1 MSKNYVIFKQ
11 SELIKLS
18 DRNNWVVD
26 THNVKCSLAVKNA
39 HAIDVVVRTHT
50 TDAHAAQLLCSI
62 AAQLSCRLTV
72 WLLCCPALLSR
83 PAARTHMREPCSGGT
98 LLHSGCMSTHT
109 STPRKPSRLPPAVP
123 HASNLGEARPPG
135 IAATCKH

>member
-18 DRNNWVVD
+18 DHNNWVVD

-62 AAQLSCRLTV
+62 AAQLSRCLAVLLPSCRV
-72 WLLCCPALLSR
+72 
-83 PAARTHMREPCSGGT
+83 G
-98 LLHSGCMSTHT
+98 
-109 STPRKPSRLPPAVP
+109 
-123 HASNLGEARPPG
+123 
-135 IAATCKH
+135 